1 MNESEAMAVLVS
13 ARGISY
19 LQREH
24 ALARAGSAL
33 ALLADPHAFAQE
45 LGEQGAAGLRA
56 AIRNADRMLD
66 RLWEDGVHLIVR
78 GGEG

>member
-1 MNESEAMAVLVS
+1 MNESEAMAVLAS

-33 ALLADPHAFAQE
+33 ALLADPGAFGHE
-45 LGEQGAAGLRA
+45 LGEQGIFLHYA
-56 AIRNADRMLD
+56 
-66 RLWEDGVHLIVR
+66 RLCQALGK
-78 GGEG
+78 